1 MTDEE
6 ALTLKPGD
14 RLLVVKGDPSDNRD
28 DWAIGQVGEFICYD
42 DPPGLDYVKLMLR
55 NEEGY
60 FCEWYFYADQVERA
74 FSEDDLAKNLAEAK
88 QELESWPSL

>member
-1 MTDEE
+1 
-6 ALTLKPGD
+6 
-14 RLLVVKGDPSDNRD
+14 
-28 DWAIGQVGEFICYD
+28 
-42 DPPGLDYVKLMLR
+42 MLR